1 MKLFRS
7 GIRAPEGAPM
17 VIGMPQRQGGFDAPH
32 SNFPPPLVRVA
43 EHRFLSFRN
52 AFRLGSA
59 TLFAVA
65 LAACGGGGGGSS
77 TSNNTTPPPPAKYT
91 IGGSVSGLTG
101 TGLVLQ
107 NNGGDN
113 LAVSATGSFTFATSV
128 SAGGS
133 YAVTVMTQPSG
144 QTCTVANGSG
154 TANANV
160 TNVTVSCAATTQN
173 VTVGGT
179 VAGLAG
185 TGLVLMNN
193 GGDALPV
200 SANGSFT
207 FVTSIVSGTV
217 YAVTVSTQPSG
228 PVQHCTVASGS
239 GTASANVTSVAVTCR
254 TTGKFLYTANHGDGT
269 ITAYSI
275 NPTTGVLTSNSGGVD
290 IPDGTHPAAVSLA
303 PNGKWAFSASDKGQK
318 IHAFTIDQS
327 TGALTEISGSP
338 FDNSASFV
346 VGHDYPDIAVD
357 SQSKNL
363 YLASEG
369 DNLVVAFSINQT
381 SGALTLISSYPA
393 GTGAGGIP
401 AFSPDGKYLY
411 VMDQDQHS
419 PTQAGDNSVS
429 GYAVNADGS
438 LTSLGAPVP
447 TGDVN
452 PTWIS
457 FRPDGKFAYVSNTN
471 AGQLGSVTVFSVTNG
486 VLAPVGSPVPTGG
499 KGPSDLTIDAT
510 GTHLYAPNRNS
521 STISVFA
528 IDPTLGTLTAV
539 GAAPAGAGAG
549 PILLVIDPTGRFAY
563 AASSFGNDIW
573 QYTIGTD
580 GSLTQLGSAVPT
592 GPTGCEP
599 LFVNIDASGQFAYVS
614 NSVGGTAGNGN
625 GIAAFTLSQDTGE
638 LTAIGG
644 SPFRSGLAP
653 YAVSISP
660 EAPGVRD

>member
-1 MKLFRS
+1 M
-7 GIRAPEGAPM
+7 
-17 VIGMPQRQGGFDAPH
+17 
-32 SNFPPPLVRVA
+32 
-43 EHRFLSFRN
+43 
-52 AFRLGSA
+52 
-59 TLFAVA
+59 
-65 LAACGGGGGGSS
+65 
-77 TSNNTTPPPPAKYT
+77 
-91 IGGSVSGLTG
+91 
-101 TGLVLQ
+101 
-107 NNGGDN
+107 
-113 LAVSATGSFTFATSV
+113 

-327 TGALTEISGSP
+327 TGALTDTSGSP

-357 SQSKNL
+357 SESKFL

-369 DNLVVAFSINQT
+369 DNLVVGFFINQT
-381 SGALTLISSYPA
+381 SGELTPIRTYPA
-393 GTGAGGIP
+393 GKGAGAIP

-411 VMDQDQHS
+411 VMDQDQH
-419 PTQAGDNSVS
+419 
-429 GYAVNADGS
+429 
-438 LTSLGAPVP
+438 APP
-447 TGDVN
+447 KPEIT
-452 PTWIS
+452 
-457 FRPDGKFAYVSNTN
+457 
-471 AGQLGSVTVFSVTNG
+471 
-486 VLAPVGSPVPTGG
+486 
-499 KGPSDLTIDAT
+499 PSRLCGERDM
-510 GTHLYAPNRNS
+510 
-521 STISVFA
+521 
-528 IDPTLGTLTAV
+528 
-539 GAAPAGAGAG
+539 AA
-549 PILLVIDPTGRFAY
+549 
-563 AASSFGNDIW
+563 
-573 QYTIGTD
+573 
-580 GSLTQLGSAVPT
+580 
-592 GPTGCEP
+592 
-599 LFVNIDASGQFAYVS
+599 
-614 NSVGGTAGNGN
+614 
-625 GIAAFTLSQDTGE
+625 
-638 LTAIGG
+638 
-644 SPFRSGLAP
+644 
-653 YAVSISP
+653 
-660 EAPGVRD
+660 